1 MKRLHLKIE
10 GFVQGVFFR
19 MHTQQTATSM
29 GLVGWVRNSP
39 DGAVE
44 VMAEG
49 EPASLQKLLT
59 WCRKGPPS
67 AHVTDVADEWEPAT
81 GEFTDFSIRC

>member
-1 MKRLHLKIE
+1 MERMHLHIS
-10 GFVQGVFFR
+10 GYVQGVFFR
-19 MHTQQTATSM
+19 MHTQQTASSM
-29 GLVGWVRNSP
+29 GLFGWVRNTA
-39 DGAVE
+39 DGSVE

-59 WCRKGPPS
+59 WCRRGPPS
-67 AHVTDVADEWEPAT
+67 AHVTDITEEWEPAT